1 MRAIILLLTCTAL
14 VSGCRD
20 TAPAAAT
27 TPPAKVENAVKE
39 GELNAVKLTPEAETR
54 VGIKVTAVVSGN
66 VVDTTTVAGEVLVPP
81 GMSLD
86 VAAPVAGTLVA
97 PQGGPPT
104 AGRRVRRGDTLFRI
118 VPLLPAERDL
128 RINAQ
133 RDVEAA
139 AATVDAAR
147 SKLARAEQLLAD
159 GSGSRRAVEEARSE
173 LGSAEA
179 AVKAAEERLSI
190 VNRSPINQA
199 NELVVSAPSDGVID
213 TVDAAPGQSVAASA
227 RLLRISRLDRLWI
240 KVPIYA
246 GHRRAIDLQRGAEVL
261 RLDDAADA
269 PGLPARAVPA
279 PPTANP
285 NASSVDVVFELIGPG
300 DLTPGER
307 VLVRLSGRGSGS
319 AAPVIPESALI
330 HDIHGSTW
338 VYEQTAPHV
347 FARRRV
353 EVRDTS
359 AGMAVL
365 VRGLKPGAL
374 VVTTGAAEL
383 YGVEFGAGK

>member
-1 MRAIILLLTCTAL
+1 
-14 VSGCRD
+14 
-20 TAPAAAT
+20 
-27 TPPAKVENAVKE
+27 
-39 GELNAVKLTPEAETR
+39 
-54 VGIKVTAVVSGN
+54 
-66 VVDTTTVAGEVLVPP
+66 
-81 GMSLD
+81 
-86 VAAPVAGTLVA
+86 
-97 PQGGPPT
+97 
-104 AGRRVRRGDTLFRI
+104 
-118 VPLLPAERDL
+118 
-128 RINAQ
+128 
-133 RDVEAA
+133 
-139 AATVDAAR
+139 
-147 SKLARAEQLLAD
+147 
-159 GSGSRRAVEEARSE
+159 
-173 LGSAEA
+173 
-179 AVKAAEERLSI
+179 
-190 VNRSPINQA
+190 
-199 NELVVSAPSDGVID
+199 
-213 TVDAAPGQSVAASA
+213 
-227 RLLRISRLDRLWI
+227 
-240 KVPIYA
+240 
-246 GHRRAIDLQRGAEVL
+246 VL
-261 RLDDAADA
+261 RLDDAPDA
-269 PGLPARAVPA
+269 PGLPSLPVSA

-307 VLVRLSGRGSGS
+307 VLVRLSGRGAGS